1 MSTILLYCC
10 WIKQENYCYANENI
24 APSFYNHVLARKEK
38 GEKQANK
45 TKRGKKKQMN
55 ICHCQILHSSS
66 VQDITRVVYPP
77 ALMMNALL
85 LGKALVRWKRKM
97 QGDNTLV
104 NTCSALHKDNLKVY
118 NKGYLEEQELCLH
131 TISYIFLNN
140 SS

>member
-1 MSTILLYCC
+1 MKILPQAFTTTFSQEKKKAKN
-10 WIKQENYCYANENI
+10 KQTKQ
-24 APSFYNHVLARKEK
+24 KE
-38 GEKQANK
+38 E
-45 TKRGKKKQMN
+45 KKKQMN